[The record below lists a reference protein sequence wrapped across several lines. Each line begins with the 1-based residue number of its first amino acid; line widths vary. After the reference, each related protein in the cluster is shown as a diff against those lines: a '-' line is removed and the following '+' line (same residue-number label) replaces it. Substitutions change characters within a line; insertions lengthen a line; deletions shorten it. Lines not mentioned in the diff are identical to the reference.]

1 MSENLVGSGK
11 LGMADGM
18 GAEGV
23 RGGTERVLGL
33 WWTERG
39 EVWVE

>member
-1 MSENLVGSGK
+1 MGW
-11 LGMADGM
+11 

-39 EVWVE
+39 EVWVG